1 MNILALSALER
12 YPSEGFAM
20 PIGIFFWA
28 IFLFVIIFGG
38 FWWRNGAG
46 WSYGN
51 PGGYGLMILLIF
63 LLGWAEFGFILQGGR
78 APFH

>member
-1 MNILALSALER
+1 
-12 YPSEGFAM
+12 M
-20 PIGIFFWA
+20 PIGILFWG
-28 IFLFVIIFGG
+28 LFIIWLIFGG

-46 WSYGN
+46 WAYGQHGN
-51 PGGYGLMILLIF
+51 LLLVMVLLF